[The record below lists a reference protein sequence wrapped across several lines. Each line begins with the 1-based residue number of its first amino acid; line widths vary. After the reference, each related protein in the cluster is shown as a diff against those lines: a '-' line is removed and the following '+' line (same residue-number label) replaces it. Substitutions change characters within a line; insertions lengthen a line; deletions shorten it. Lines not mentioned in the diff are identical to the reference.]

1 MTDCDG
7 LGGGSSDRDVV
18 NEGPRYSA
26 KNLSLCDFWSPAVVT
41 TESLEVLTLTV
52 SDAAAAGDRPGTLRA
67 MALNLAARLDDP
79 EERGAA
85 AVARELRL
93 ILDALAEGPAEE
105 ADFID
110 ELRAR
115 RSNTTGVVV
124 AAKGRKSRG

>member
-1 MTDCDG
+1 M
-7 LGGGSSDRDVV
+7 
-18 NEGPRYSA
+18 
-26 KNLSLCDFWSPAVVT
+26 
-41 TESLEVLTLTV
+41 TV

-67 MALNLAARLDDP
+67 MAANLAARLDDP

-105 ADFID
+105 ADFVD

-115 RSNTTGVVV
+115 RANTTSGKRS
-124 AAKGRKSRG
+124 AKG

>member
-1 MTDCDG
+1 M
-7 LGGGSSDRDVV
+7 
-18 NEGPRYSA
+18 
-26 KNLSLCDFWSPAVVT
+26 
-41 TESLEVLTLTV
+41 TV

-105 ADFID
+105 ADFVD

-115 RSNTTGVVV
+115 RSKTTSRKRAG
-124 AAKGRKSRG
+124 KG

>member
-1 MTDCDG
+1 M
-7 LGGGSSDRDVV
+7 
-18 NEGPRYSA
+18 
-26 KNLSLCDFWSPAVVT
+26 
-41 TESLEVLTLTV
+41 TV

-67 MALNLAARLDDP
+67 MAANLAARLDDP

-105 ADFID
+105 ADFVD

-115 RSNTTGVVV
+115 RAKATSVVV
-124 AAKGRKSRG
+124 TAKSRKPRG